1 MRARTRAIMIAA
13 ALTLGC
19 AGAAADRSD
28 NAPRKLRVAYS
39 RHLSWAPIYIAQ
51 SEGFF
56 AQEGLEIE
64 PVLAMR
70 PEETLV
76 ALITGDIDIRPGPMH
91 AGFLSSVAQGAPIRI
106 TAGMT
111 ILGTGCTYFGM
122 VVRSGIDTTGAPK
135 IKRMRAGQD
144 GVSRYILTTM
154 LAQRKLSIDDIE
166 TVRLPESVMAMGLES
181 GSIDAVV
188 VSEPALTR
196 FTKIATLWLSGQDVL
211 PGFQW
216 SVLAFGERLLLRE
229 RDTGLR
235 FMRAYERGVA
245 QYRQGKTDRNVAII
259 AEATG
264 DTPELI
270 REVCWP
276 DFSPGNR
283 LDWPS
288 ISAFQKWAN
297 AEGHMEYTLTQGQVY
312 DSAFVS
318 AVARG
323 SGLP

>member
-1 MRARTRAIMIAA
+1 MMAA
-13 ALTLGC
+13 AFSIGC
-19 AGAAADRSD
+19 SGSAADRTD

-39 RHLSWAPIYIAQ
+39 RHLSWAPVYIAQ
-51 SEGFF
+51 AEGFF

-64 PVLAMR
+64 PVMAMR

-76 ALITGDIDIRPGPMH
+76 ALITGDIDVRPGPVH

-111 ILGTGCTYFGM
+111 ILGSSCTYFGM
-122 VVRSGIDTTGAPK
+122 VVRKGIDTSGTPA

-154 LAQRKLSIDDIE
+154 LAKRQMSIDDIE

-188 VSEPALTR
+188 VSEPGLTR
-196 FTKIATLWLSGQDVL
+196 FRKISTLWLSGEDVL

-216 SVLAFGERLLLRE
+216 SVLAFGERLLVRE

-276 DFSPGNR
+276 EFSPENR

-297 AEGHMEYTLTQGQVY
+297 AEGHMEHTLTEAQVY

-318 AVARG
+318 AVARR
-323 SGLP
+323 SGLPEQ